1 MKLRGRC
8 ANTIIFL
15 TILTFNRKAK
25 TIPRI
30 GITRS
35 EVEILRGVD
44 EGNLR
49 RRFEMMMMNE
59 SSIFAT
65 GRRRRRKSWGME
77 FFNFFFEYFC
87 LDLRCNVCH
96 WLLLVCW
103 HFSFTKLDYWKY
115 IISFMWNGMEG
126 RLREIFFCFVQ
137 DKILRFIQK

>member
-49 RRFEMMMMNE
+49 RRFEMMMTMSLRSLRQGEEEEGENRE
-59 SSIFAT
+59 E
-65 GRRRRRKSWGME
+65 W
-77 FFNFFFEYFC
+77 NF
-87 LDLRCNVCH
+87 L
-96 WLLLVCW
+96 
-103 HFSFTKLDYWKY
+103 
-115 IISFMWNGMEG
+115 
-126 RLREIFFCFVQ
+126 IFFLNTFVW
-137 DKILRFIQK
+137 IYAVMSVIGIFLFRNWTIENI